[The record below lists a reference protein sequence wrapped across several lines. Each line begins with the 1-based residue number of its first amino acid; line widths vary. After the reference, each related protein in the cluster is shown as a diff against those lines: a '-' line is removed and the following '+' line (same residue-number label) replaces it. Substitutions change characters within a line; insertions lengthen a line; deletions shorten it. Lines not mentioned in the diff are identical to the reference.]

1 MLLNQFETMLVNN
14 PAREAML
21 RATVAWLHDAA
32 GRPLLDRVLEI
43 GCGNGAGVLAIDR
56 RCRPRSIDAF
66 DLDEA
71 QVALARERLA
81 ELPKDGVDLRL
92 WTGDAAHIDAE
103 DGRYDA
109 VFEFTIFHHVPDW
122 SRALTE
128 VHRVLRPGGYF
139 LFEELSTEFFEEV
152 PVVSALLRRFT
163 EHSWGTMFD
172 AAAFHRG
179 LIEAGFTVKKL
190 RAEVVPGWHLGVAVH
205 D

>member
-1 MLLNQFETMLVNN
+1 MLLNRFETMLVNN

-92 WTGDAAHIDAE
+92 WAGDAAHIDAE

-122 SRALTE
+122 SKALTE

-163 EHSWGTMFD
+163 EHPWGTMFD
-172 AAAFHRG
+172 AAAFQRG
-179 LIEAGFTVKKL
+179 LVDAGFTVKKL